1 MKISILGYGIFG
13 SAISSSLSSV
23 GNIIYKEEIKDSD
36 AILVAVPSFAV
47 VDVLLSHKNEIASQ
61 KIIIC
66 SKGFS
71 KNGELFS
78 EVLKKEFPNNHIY
91 FMYGPTLAE
100 ELNSEMFSVIVLA
113 GGEGKEE
120 LKRQIESKYFR
131 VLLSDDVVGVQ
142 LGAALKN
149 TVNIFIGIAEGA
161 GFGQNTQALIYS
173 IGLKEIQKVGVFL
186 GANQDTFIGPSCAG
200 DLFVRSRSRFLGIE
214 IGKGGSYEELSKDIK
229 YPQEGIAALKNIL
242 KINNE
247 NLDLSFFSL
256 IHSVI
261 FEKIPV
267 KEAIDKLANNI

>member
-13 SAISSSLSSV
+13 SAISSRLSSV
-23 GNIIYKEEIKDSD
+23 GNTIYKEEIKDSD
-36 AILVAVPSFAV
+36 TILVAVPSFAV
-47 VDVLLSHKNEIASQ
+47 VDVLLSHKDEISNQ

-66 SKGFS
+66 SKGFDN
-71 KNGELFS
+71 NGELFS
-78 EVLKKEFPNNHIY
+78 SVLKKEFPNNQVY

-100 ELNSEMFSVIVLA
+100 ELGGGMFSVIVLA

-120 LKRQIESKYFR
+120 LKRNIESKYFR

-142 LGAALKN
+142 IGSALKN
-149 TVNIFIGIAEGA
+149 TVNIFIGIVEGA

-173 IGLKEIQKVGVFL
+173 IGLKEIQKVGVSL
-186 GANQDTFIGPSCAG
+186 GANPDTFIGPSCAG
-200 DLFVRSRSRFLGIE
+200 DLFVRSRSRILGIE

-242 KINNE
+242 KMNNE

-256 IHSVI
+256 INSVI

-267 KEAIDKLANNI
+267 KEAIEKLANNI